1 MKLLS
6 SIIVGAIHCSQQSVK
21 QPAAVDEFA
30 DQRLTC
36 KQQCF
41 KYETVDIEFLSI
53 SFSEIFGFK
62 QSNAHWMTIMTTN
75 RLIFVIIKL
84 PWNGGMDVWG
94 INVEQTYRKES
105 VTKNVHPTL

>member
-21 QPAAVDEFA
+21 QSAAVDEFA